1 LLRLSPESEK
11 ELEAFSARLR
21 PGDAKSLKRSI
32 ERVCADPSG
41 MREPRHHFTRRFVD
55 YETYTGKRLPRDIK
69 VYEFRPPGF
78 RGLYIIDRPYMIFL
92 KVRGRRFRTADD
104 CPWH

>member
-11 ELEAFSARLR
+11 ELEAFSAGLQSGEVNSLR
-21 PGDAKSLKRSI
+21 RYI

-41 MREPRHHFTRRFVD
+41 MREPRHNYTRRFANPEK
-55 YETYTGKRLPRDIK
+55 YAGRLPRNIK
-69 VYEFRPPGF
+69 VFEFRPPGF
-78 RGLYIIDRPYMIFL
+78 RGLYITDDPYLIFL
-92 KVRGRRFRTADD
+92 KVRGKRFRTADD